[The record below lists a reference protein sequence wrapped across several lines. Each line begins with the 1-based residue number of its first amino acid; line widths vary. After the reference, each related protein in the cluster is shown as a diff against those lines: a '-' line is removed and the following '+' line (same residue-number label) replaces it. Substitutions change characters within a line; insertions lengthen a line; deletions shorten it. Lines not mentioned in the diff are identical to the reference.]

1 MSSTLPSPVADHN
14 AVPFFAKQG
23 FNDDKILNSRYISYL
38 DDDWDQSILM
48 SYTRPRAAVAASQR
62 SISAYGAPDTSGET
76 KKAKLAA
83 RIEGW
88 KATRMEE
95 YSSQLQL
102 VEQVRVIPGPQT
114 CCTHLAARVFGLS
127 PTVGQPRSIRKQ
139 SKAVLIDWTSW
150 STRSPHCR
158 TRLPRLKGGFHIS
171 TVTTLRCDDGM

>member
-1 MSSTLPSPVADHN
+1 MPSALPSTVADHN

-48 SYTRPRAAVAASQR
+48 SYTRPRAAVASSQR
-62 SISAYGAPDTSGET
+62 STSAYGAPDTSGET

-88 KATRMEE
+88 KAARMEE

-102 VEQVRVIPGPQT
+102 VEQVRAFPSPQGSCLHAVDRVAGLFT
-114 CCTHLAARVFGLS
+114 ERWSARDL
-127 PTVGQPRSIRKQ
+127 
-139 SKAVLIDWTSW
+139 
-150 STRSPHCR
+150 H
-158 TRLPRLKGGFHIS
+158 
-171 TVTTLRCDDGM
+171 

>member
-1 MSSTLPSPVADHN
+1 MVSGLVCAWTFVCAFVFRSCGFVAVWMSSTLPSAVADHN

-48 SYTRPRAAVAASQR
+48 SYTRPRAAVAAGQR
-62 SISAYGAPDTSGET
+62 STIAYAAPDTSGET

-88 KATRMEE
+88 KAARMEE

-102 VEQVRVIPGPQT
+102 VEQVRA
-114 CCTHLAARVFGLS
+114 C
-127 PTVGQPRSIRKQ
+127 PRSQKCCMDPIGREKMLCSPNIVQ
-139 SKAVLIDWTSW
+139 THSCIGKHSKLAVVDW
-150 STRSPHCR
+150 
-158 TRLPRLKGGFHIS
+158 
-171 TVTTLRCDDGM
+171 